1 MIREDLPS
9 TGIPGLDETID
20 GLRLGDNVVWHVD
33 LASDFA
39 KVVEPFID
47 AARRDGRR
55 IVHVRFGLR
64 DPWLND
70 HADVETHVIDPTVG
84 FESFTVEVLDLHTEV
99 GRFAFYVFD
108 PLTDLHQAWNSDLM
122 VMNFFQI
129 VCPRTS
135 ST

>member
-1 MIREDLPS
+1 MTSEDRPS

-39 KVVEPFID
+39 AVVEPFID

-64 DPWLND
+64 EPWLD
-70 HADVETHVIDPTVG
+70 HQAGVESRVIDPTIG
-84 FESFTVEVLDLHTEV
+84 FESFTVEVMDLHAEV
-99 GRFAFYVFD
+99 GRLAFYVFD

-129 VCPRTS
+129 I
-135 ST
+135 